1 VQTAASVEGEFYIL
15 RSVEKHEVSIALGIV
30 VEKRKSSHPW
40 ADWTWMP
47 VAVVPNAKPS
57 ADWEELVASENCI
70 QYLAGT
76 LFLTLHRKDCEALRA
91 NLMLPVPELYIVL
104 QEGEDLSA
112 DFPYFP
118 HSVTASAYDAQDAAD
133 AGDDI
138 VEKVA
143 MPEPV
148 AAFVQAFVE
157 EHYEEETFI
166 KRKRDKLKIE
176 EQKFGK
182 DPIFSGPTRH

>member
-1 VQTAASVEGEFYIL
+1 MPSLPPIGKSWWPARIAS
-15 RSVEKHEVSIALGIV
+15 SI
-30 VEKRKSSHPW
+30 
-40 ADWTWMP
+40 
-47 VAVVPNAKPS
+47 
-57 ADWEELVASENCI
+57 
-70 QYLAGT
+70 LAGT

-148 AAFVQAFVE
+148 AAFVQRLCGR
-157 EHYEEETFI
+157 T
-166 KRKRDKLKIE
+166 L
-176 EQKFGK
+176 
-182 DPIFSGPTRH
+182 